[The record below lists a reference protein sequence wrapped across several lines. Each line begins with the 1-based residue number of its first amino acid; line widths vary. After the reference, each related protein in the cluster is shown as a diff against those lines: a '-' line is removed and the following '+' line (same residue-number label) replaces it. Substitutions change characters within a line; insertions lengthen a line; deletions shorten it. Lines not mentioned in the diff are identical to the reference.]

1 MHPAAIQQMA
11 QEIEALLADRMKLRG
26 RGLSTKLRRAGR
38 RLPRKV
44 RAAGFLLVEASE
56 KARNP
61 RLMGQIDMGAVAD
74 AYALCQRH
82 LATIDPTARRRNLI
96 GSMIGSVGFGVLGL
110 VIGLVFLLAWR
121 WPGLG

>member
-26 RGLSTKLRRAGR
+26 RGLATKLRRAGR

-44 RAAGFLLVEASE
+44 RVAGFRLAEAAE
-56 KARNP
+56 MARNP
-61 RLMGQIDMGAVAD
+61 RLMGKIDLGAVAD
-74 AYALCQRH
+74 AYALCQHH
-82 LATIDPTARRRNLI
+82 LDEIDPAARRRNLI

-110 VIGLVFLLAWR
+110 VIALVVLLAWR
-121 WPGLG
+121 WPA